1 MANEF
6 ANVDYREKIKK
17 LTLFDAI
24 LFRKAFDLNI
34 PAAESLLRTILE
46 NDKIKDVYLKNL
58 PQSISLLSKF
68 DIHPFL

>member
-6 ANVDYREKIKK
+6 INEKYRETIKK

-34 PAAESLLRTILE
+34 PAAG
-46 NDKIKDVYLKNL
+46 
-58 PQSISLLSKF
+58 
-68 DIHPFL
+68 

>member
-34 PAAESLLRTILE
+34 PAAG
-46 NDKIKDVYLKNL
+46 
-58 PQSISLLSKF
+58 
-68 DIHPFL
+68 

>member
-6 ANVDYREKIKK
+6 TNVDYREKIKK

-34 PAAESLLRTILE
+34 VILSTASGAILE
-46 NDKIKDVYLKNL
+46 
-58 PQSISLLSKF
+58 LL
-68 DIHPFL
+68 

>member
-6 ANVDYREKIKK
+6 ANVNYLEKIKK

-34 PAAESLLRTILE
+34 PASHLLKIVIQNVILR
-46 NDKIKDVYLKNL
+46 L
-58 PQSISLLSKF
+58 
-68 DIHPFL
+68 

>member
-34 PAAESLLRTILE
+34 PAAAITHSLEICYT
-46 NDKIKDVYLKNL
+46 KCYT
-58 PQSISLLSKF
+58 
-68 DIHPFL
+68 

>member
-34 PAAESLLRTILE
+34 PADKAGVVFTELRGMINHL
-46 NDKIKDVYLKNL
+46 
-58 PQSISLLSKF
+58 
-68 DIHPFL
+68 

>member
-1 MANEF
+1 MANDF

-34 PAAESLLRTILE
+34 PAAGQRKVFVGKREI
-46 NDKIKDVYLKNL
+46 KIKENTKLCYD
-58 PQSISLLSKF
+58 
-68 DIHPFL
+68 